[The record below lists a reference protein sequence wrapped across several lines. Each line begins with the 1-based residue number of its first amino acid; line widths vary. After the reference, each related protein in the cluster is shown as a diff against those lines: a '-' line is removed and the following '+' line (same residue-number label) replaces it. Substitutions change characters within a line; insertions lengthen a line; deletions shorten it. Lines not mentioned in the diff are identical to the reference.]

1 MSALAI
7 SAIVISGVLLILVI
21 ILAIIYFYRTRPK
34 TRKYGIERITRD
46 NAFEGYNGA
55 SAPNGRHSNSSTI
68 SENEVQVSHRSSRG
82 GGSRGAGSRRR

>member
-7 SAIVISGVLLILVI
+7 SAIVISGVLLIVVV
-21 ILAIIYFYRTRPK
+21 ILAIIYFYRTRPT

-55 SAPNGRHSNSSTI
+55 EEPKGRHSNSSTI

-82 GGSRGAGSRRR
+82 GSRRR